1 MKRSGLV
8 GVRSGVWGHPLGYS
22 EVGRYGMRNS
32 QRADL
37 EKANNST
44 VKNYRKMCFL
54 NLNFYI
60 VDHIFFPTNMLLPE
74 NMKH

>member
-1 MKRSGLV
+1 MKRSSLV

-37 EKANNST
+37 DKDNNST
-44 VKNYRKMCFL
+44 VKKLQKNVFS
-54 NLNFYI
+54 
-60 VDHIFFPTNMLLPE
+60 
-74 NMKH
+74 